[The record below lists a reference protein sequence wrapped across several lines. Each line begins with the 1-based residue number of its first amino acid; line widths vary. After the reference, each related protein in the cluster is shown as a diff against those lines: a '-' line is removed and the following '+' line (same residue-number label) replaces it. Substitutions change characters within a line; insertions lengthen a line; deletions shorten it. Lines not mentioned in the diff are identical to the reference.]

1 MPHVDADIPHRFKD
15 ACSTLCRESFN
26 WKECGYFAHLD
37 RLGRV
42 LGFRVES
49 FSLSGAGWNM
59 HLAPSSE
66 VSDNSP
72 TSLEAWKLHQI
83 RELERLPQA
92 SYKVEAGTCIANM
105 LYINIVLSYL
115 LMLTTSLDY
124 VALTW
129 RWSEYFVE
137 AKNTCDLFWSFGPI
151 PPCFMK
157 WYSIVS
163 ALSQYSRKY
172 VCFLFKSYKGQSSP
186 YLQSLNSL
194 RPQPRL
200 QVVYLFSII

>member
-1 MPHVDADIPHRFKD
+1 MDADIPHRFKD

-26 WKECGYFAHLD
+26 WEECGYFAHLD

-105 LYINIVLSYL
+105 LYINIVSSYL

-124 VALTW
+124 VALTYSVQNIFYKVKILSW
-129 RWSEYFVE
+129 CSKILVLNTPPRFMNWCSVVNVLRWFLEIS
-137 AKNTCDLFWSFGPI
+137 LFF
-151 PPCFMK
+151 
-157 WYSIVS
+157 Y
-163 ALSQYSRKY
+163 
-172 VCFLFKSYKGQSSP
+172 
-186 YLQSLNSL
+186 
-194 RPQPRL
+194 
-200 QVVYLFSII
+200 